1 MKASN
6 LIQYFDQGN
15 NLDGLS
21 DTELKTLI
29 WFIDE
34 KRKEIKRW
42 IAYYEHTHVSH
53 SSFLLALPLPLIAPI
68 SDQDS
73 MLVLDQ
79 MAHTNRDNT
88 IRFDDNHHGKALLEF
103 TGQGILQNDMTIAH
117 LSLHFDANNNEVI
130 FLKNGETGD
139 NVSDGNLGLS
149 SEFSGG
155 NSATGDV
162 VLLYNVTKQWHTDL
176 CP

>member
-1 MKASN
+1 MGPQPYHGGYSGLQGILQNDMTIAHLS
-6 LIQYFDQGN
+6 LHFDAN
-15 NLDGLS
+15 NN
-21 DTELKTLI
+21 EVIFLKNGETG
-29 WFIDE
+29 
-34 KRKEIKRW
+34 
-42 IAYYEHTHVSH
+42 
-53 SSFLLALPLPLIAPI
+53 
-68 SDQDS
+68 
-73 MLVLDQ
+73 
-79 MAHTNRDNT
+79 DN
-88 IRFDDNHHGKALLEF
+88 
-103 TGQGILQNDMTIAH
+103 GILQNDMTIAH

-155 NSATGDV
+155 NSATSDV